1 MRDTTKNASSELRRA
16 ETGRANRQGRPPSP
30 ERVAAHKTCPATGTA
45 CTVERTT
52 GECIGEGGACAIQ
65 KNSGTPPWVQAS
77 KTNPRVPAQIPATSE
92 PWSPEQVLANK
103 VNVLPPEVFWIVNRL
118 LAERYDGMNATMR
131 RKEVESRIRDAIKDL
146 PFDPY
151 WLKFETVYRDC
162 GWNVDYHLPSE
173 DCDGYWIF
181 TAVPNRKESR

>member
-1 MRDTTKNASSELRRA
+1 MRDSTKSASAELRRA

-30 ERVAAHKTCPATGTA
+30 EHMTAHKSCPATGTA

-65 KNSGTPPWVQAS
+65 KNGGIPPLAQAS
-77 KTNPRVPAQIPATSE
+77 RVNAPVPTKAAG
-92 PWSPEQVLANK
+92 PWSPEQALANK

-118 LAERYDGMNATMR
+118 LAERYDGMNATIR
-131 RKEVESRIRDAIKDL
+131 WEEVASRVKDAVKDL
-146 PFDPY
+146 PFDRY
-151 WLKFETVYRDC
+151 WLKFETVYRDR

-173 DCDGYWIF
+173 GCDGYWTF
-181 TAVPNRKESR
+181 TAVSNRKESL